1 MVSSFMDALQGNG
14 RVQEERGDVMSV
26 IVKGMEIPVM
36 CSYCKFR
43 EPFIDYA
50 YCHLAEMDMGYEESD
65 NCRHP
70 DCPLIELPPHG
81 RLINADKLKSRL
93 VLDEDASEL
102 KKIRADILKWIDI
115 QETVIEAEG
124 SET

>member
-1 MVSSFMDALQGNG
+1 MSYIVPRDKPHYCIGCVFLDRNYRDCKLQG
-14 RVQEERGDVMSV
+14 
-26 IVKGMEIPVM
+26 
-36 CSYCKFR
+36 
-43 EPFIDYA
+43 IDYCDFNKQ
-50 YCHLAEMDMGYEESD
+50 YK
-65 NCRHP
+65 N
-70 DCPLIELPPHG
+70 CPLIELPPHG